1 MGGHAPVPPPLGYT
15 TESEI
20 AVKLT
25 DVLVKHSDDEIALVC
40 SVCFQGQQSIVM
52 FRSKLIS

>member
-1 MGGHAPVPPPLGYT
+1 MPPPLGYA

-40 SVCFQGQQSIVM
+40 SVCFQGQ
-52 FRSKLIS
+52 RSVVTPRFLLVS

>member
-1 MGGHAPVPPPLGYT
+1 MPPPLGYA

-40 SVCFQGQQSIVM
+40 SVCFQGQQSIVT